1 MKNKISFYI
10 AYIYIAP
17 IILSLYYI
25 STTNSLLGDFRTYS
39 YKLEWESSL
48 LFLILYF
55 IPLIIIFCVVKM
67 TEKIKVDTFESIKLE
82 KFAFYSIIITGLIT
96 LIFGANAIGHP
107 AQTGIA
113 GVIIKIASKLNP
125 LVLLPLLTFTNVSVR
140 KFFFCAAV
148 VIFYGYMQQSLQGIY
163 ISVLCAGAFFLLKV
177 RLNGAIFILML
188 LSPIIFLGP
197 LLDIIT
203 HLYTIR
209 NEIRGVSFSVEEIFS
224 LALGRTSTT
233 SSLIYTISNSFNTTG
248 VSDYF
253 VFGIVIERLIGVHI
267 LDTVSPS
274 QVFNTYI
281 LGANADYSIFMG
293 LAGFFVFLLKT
304 SPAVFIVNAAC
315 LILVLILIYLLIPV
329 NNVKYRTSVFF
340 LIMYLPFLSFDI
352 WEISIVFQT
361 IIIWRV
367 FLLLSKIS
375 FGLK

>member
-1 MKNKISFYI
+1 
-10 AYIYIAP
+10 
-17 IILSLYYI
+17 
-25 STTNSLLGDFRTYS
+25 
-39 YKLEWESSL
+39 
-48 LFLILYF
+48 
-55 IPLIIIFCVVKM
+55 M
-67 TEKIKVDTFESIKLE
+67 TGKIKVDTFESIKLE

-224 LALGRTSTT
+224 LALGRISTT

>member
-1 MKNKISFYI
+1 MKNKTSFYI

-48 LFLILYF
+48 LLLIWYF
-55 IPLIIIFCVVKM
+55 IPLSIIFCVVKM

-82 KFAFYSIIITGLIT
+82 KFAFYSIAIAGLIT

-107 AQTGIA
+107 AQTGLVGI
-113 GVIIKIASKLNP
+113 IIKIASKLNP
-125 LVLLPLLTFTNVSVR
+125 LVLLPLLTFTNVSVK
-140 KFFFCAAV
+140 KFFFCVAV

-163 ISVLCAGAFFLLKV
+163 ISVLCTGAFLLLKV
-177 RLNGAIFILML
+177 RLNSVIFILVL

-209 NEIRGVSFSVEEIFS
+209 NEIRGVSFSIEEILS
-224 LALGRTSTT
+224 LALGRISTT
-233 SSLIYTISNSFNTTG
+233 SSLIYIISNSFNTTEI
-248 VSDYF
+248 SDYF
-253 VFGIVIERLIGVHI
+253 TFGIVIERLIGVHI

-281 LGANADYSIFMG
+281 LGANAGYSIFMG

-304 SPAVFIVNAAC
+304 SPAVFIVNVVC
-315 LILVLILIYLLIPV
+315 LILELILIYLLIPV
-329 NNVKYRTSVFF
+329 NNVKYRTPVFF

-367 FLLLSKIS
+367 CLLLSKIS
-375 FGLK
+375 FRLK